1 MGWPVTAGVQARGW
15 PPGPGVVT
23 LRTNGRLLVVEHASG
38 GRWQLGIGESALQ
51 PFSGHPD
58 DLEPVSLQ
66 AVVEL
71 VVSQLVRVA
80 DIAQRAGV
88 SPGTV
93 ASWRSRYRDGFPAQ
107 VAPGL
112 WWWPDLVAAGF
123 DRPRRPGRPPSRQPI
138 SAPDAIHDREGQP

>member
-1 MGWPVTAGVQARGW
+1 VTTDAQACTW
-15 PPGPGVVT
+15 PPGSGVVT

-38 GRWQLGIGESALQ
+38 ARWQLGAGEGPPE
-51 PFSGHPD
+51 PFEGDPA
-58 DLEPVSLQ
+58 EFNPVNLQ

-71 VVSQLVRVA
+71 VVSQLVRVV
-80 DIAQRAGV
+80 DIARRARV

-93 ASWRSRYRDGFPAQ
+93 ESWRGRYRDSFPKQ

-138 SAPDAIHDREGQP
+138 SAPDAIHDRERQP